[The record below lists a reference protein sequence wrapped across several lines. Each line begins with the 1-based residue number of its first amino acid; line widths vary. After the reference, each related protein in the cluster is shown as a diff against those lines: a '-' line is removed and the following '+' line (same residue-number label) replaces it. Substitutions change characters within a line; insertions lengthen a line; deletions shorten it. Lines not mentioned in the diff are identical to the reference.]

1 MLLKNKNSF
10 GPDKISTNF
19 LKSIIPII
27 MGPICH
33 LFDLSFKTGFI
44 PTTLKTA
51 KIVSIFKAGETD
63 NFTNHSPI
71 SFLSSFSKL
80 LEKVAAN
87 QIMKYLK
94 KFKLLYKHHYGFSAK
109 HNTTQPSIHF
119 LAKIYNALNK
129 PVSEYTIQA

>member
-1 MLLKNKNSF
+1 
-10 GPDKISTNF
+10 
-19 LKSIIPII
+19 

-71 SFLSSFSKL
+71 SFLSSSSKL